1 MARPLRVVFWFLRE
15 HFLGFVLCLLPVT
28 PPQIQGPLNLLV
40 RAKTQLAALR
50 QAPILRLPL
59 TTLGT
64 GGSPLTRLTRFS
76 RLALALGAEDVPGA
90 PPGGDEVV
98 DVAHVVLG
106 LAHVGEPGAAGAL
119 GAAPDDLDAE
129 DVGAVDLVPHLDA
142 ELGHVVAQ
150 QDGAVDAGAADGQ
163 ADAGEGL
170 AAPRGD
176 LQHVA
181 RLGGVAA
188 RPREEGGAQA
198 LGVQAADLLGVV
210 GGQRRRGLG
219 SGGGH
224 ARVDGEG
231 GADWD
236 LWIPGF
242 EGVWW
247 VVRRYQCF

>member
-1 MARPLRVVFWFLRE
+1 M
-15 HFLGFVLCLLPVT
+15 
-28 PPQIQGPLNLLV
+28 
-40 RAKTQLAALR
+40 
-50 QAPILRLPL
+50 
-59 TTLGT
+59 
-64 GGSPLTRLTRFS
+64 
-76 RLALALGAEDVPGA
+76 
-90 PPGGDEVV
+90 V

-142 ELGHVVAQ
+142 ELGEVVAQ

-170 AAPRGD
+170 PAPRGD

-181 RLGGVAA
+181 GLRRVAA

-198 LGVQAADLLGVV
+198 LGVQAPDLLGVV
-210 GGQRRRGLG
+210 GGQRRRGHG

-231 GADWD
+231 GPDRD
-236 LWIPGF
+236 LGIPGF
-242 EGVWW
+242 DGV
-247 VVRRYQCF
+247 YI